1 MLVQENIPLS
11 AYSTMRLGGRA
22 RYLTEIHNRGEIAE
36 ALAWAEERKLP
47 IVMIGGG
54 SNIFWS
60 DAGYPGLVVVN
71 RIGGFEIFKEDEAN
85 AYVSVGAGEN
95 WDSVVARVVEAGY
108 SGVEE
113 LSLIPGTTGATPIQN
128 VGAYGREIADVL
140 TTVEAYD
147 RHEGKLVT
155 LRASDC
161 NFSYRNSR
169 FKAQDKGRFFISSI
183 TFQVTTATP
192 KPPFYNSL
200 ENYFKQH
207 AIGTYSPK
215 VVRDAVIAIRS
226 SKLPDPAKVAN
237 NGSFF
242 YNPII
247 PEEDL
252 HLLIDDYP
260 NLRYWHTNDGKV
272 KLSAEQAGFK
282 DFHDKATGFG
292 TWPTQSLVI
301 VNENSTKT
309 ADLLAFKQRVVEA
322 VKSKFSVTLVQ
333 EPELIEP

>member
-1 MLVQENIPLS
+1 MLVMVVQEKIPLS

-22 RYLTEIHNRGEIAE
+22 RYLTEIHNRDEIAE

-71 RIGGFEIFKEDEAN
+71 QISGFEIFKEDDAN

-155 LRASDC
+155 
-161 NFSYRNSR
+161 
-169 FKAQDKGRFFISSI
+169 
-183 TFQVTTATP
+183 
-192 KPPFYNSL
+192 
-200 ENYFKQH
+200 
-207 AIGTYSPK
+207 
-215 VVRDAVIAIRS
+215 
-226 SKLPDPAKVAN
+226 
-237 NGSFF
+237 
-242 YNPII
+242 
-247 PEEDL
+247 
-252 HLLIDDYP
+252 
-260 NLRYWHTNDGKV
+260 
-272 KLSAEQAGFK
+272 
-282 DFHDKATGFG
+282 
-292 TWPTQSLVI
+292 
-301 VNENSTKT
+301 
-309 ADLLAFKQRVVEA
+309 
-322 VKSKFSVTLVQ
+322 
-333 EPELIEP
+333 